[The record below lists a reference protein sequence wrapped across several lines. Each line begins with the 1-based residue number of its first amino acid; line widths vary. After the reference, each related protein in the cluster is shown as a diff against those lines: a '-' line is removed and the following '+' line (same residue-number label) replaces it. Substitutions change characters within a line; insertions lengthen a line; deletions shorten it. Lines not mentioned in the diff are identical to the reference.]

1 MVESPLKAVIE
12 GNHAGQK
19 AIYLCMDGYRLLGSN
34 SSECLTSGKKKKKK
48 KKNFLVDPII

>member
-48 KKNFLVDPII
+48 KKIFLVDPII